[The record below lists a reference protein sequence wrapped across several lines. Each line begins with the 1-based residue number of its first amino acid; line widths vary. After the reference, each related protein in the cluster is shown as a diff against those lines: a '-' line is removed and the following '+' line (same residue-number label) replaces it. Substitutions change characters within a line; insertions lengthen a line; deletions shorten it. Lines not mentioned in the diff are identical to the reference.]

1 VLRSLPHF
9 FFFFFW
15 LFWLEPGLEELELE
29 ELFWLFW
36 LELGDDFSWRLEE
49 LF

>member
-15 LFWLEPGLEELELE
+15 LFWLEPGLEELGLE

>member
-36 LELGDDFSWRLEE
+36 LELGDDFSWRLE
-49 LF
+49 